1 MFDLLQMEWF
11 PAGHGAV
18 LSAAGHVQL
27 DAIIPNG
34 EAMPAGTESYIR
46 RISKSLTFACFN
58 PPKVAICLSASSVRL
73 HCQSFLTGI
82 AN

>member
-18 LSAAGHVQL
+18 LSATGQVQL
-27 DAIIPNG
+27 DAIILNG
-34 EAMPAGTESYIR
+34 EAMAAGRESCIR
-46 RISKSLTFACFN
+46 RISKSVTFACFN
-58 PPKVAICLSASSVRL
+58 PPKVTICLSASSVQL
-73 HCQSFLTGI
+73 YCQSFSTGV